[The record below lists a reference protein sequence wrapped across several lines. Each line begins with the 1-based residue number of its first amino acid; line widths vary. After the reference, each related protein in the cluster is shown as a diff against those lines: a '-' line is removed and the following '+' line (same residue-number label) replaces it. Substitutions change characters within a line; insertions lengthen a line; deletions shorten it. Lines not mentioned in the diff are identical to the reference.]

1 MKKTRLSSLGD
12 KRRRVRSAGE
22 VACMGRTMAQ
32 RDPGVQPDFIQRWDL
47 ALGIYSRLFSGEH
60 INQEE
65 RA

>member
-1 MKKTRLSSLGD
+1 
-12 KRRRVRSAGE
+12 
-22 VACMGRTMAQ
+22 MGRTMAQ